1 MAAKKDRGRFNIRL
15 NENDPAHEAVIR
27 LLEKQPS
34 HGKAQLVVDAL
45 LQYMRGPAAAAP
57 AESAP
62 HAMSRD
68 EIEAIVLDVLRR
80 QNADRQVGSEAQA
93 MHPGEAN
100 AARAP
105 RPAAGE
111 EFNVKTPE
119 NQAALALIA
128 DTLSAFR
135 GG

>member
-1 MAAKKDRGRFNIRL
+1 M

-34 HGKAQLVVDAL
+34 HGKAQLVADAL
-45 LQYMRGPAAAAP
+45 LQYMRGPAALVS
-57 AESAP
+57 AESVP

-68 EIEAIVLDVLRR
+68 EIEAIVLEVLHR

-100 AARAP
+100 AAPAP
-105 RPAAGE
+105 SPKAPEKGDQ
-111 EFNVKTPE
+111 FNVQPPE
-119 NQAALALIA
+119 DQEAMALIT

-135 GG
+135 SR